1 MTWRPESLVSGAAP
15 PAAGRCRHSGFAA
28 LSLRYTLNRMHESGA
43 QNGPSAA
50 VPAAGSKRGRGIGL
64 IVLAVVLA
72 LLLGALALFLTRRQS
87 SQVDVL
93 WSYATDSVQLSAQP
107 AAGGTA
113 VLSVDDALV
122 GLDAATGAQRWRL
135 DRRISDVVVDGDR
148 IYAGCCRDVDSGPT
162 SLLAVDAAD
171 GKVRW
176 QADRRNAGRSI
187 PMSFAPATPVD
198 DMVVVSSNDDE
209 VFALDADTG
218 RQLWSVA
225 ARVFGTPTVAGGV
238 VAVAGTGRAI
248 GIDLA
253 TGDTKWEFTTDPA
266 LELSDPVAL
275 GGDFVFT
282 SSADFM
288 ATDEPAVAPSVFA
301 LDASTGERA
310 WEHRTDAVELTAPVQ
325 SGDLVVTGVQ
335 KSFDGQDLGVL
346 AFDGTSSRPVWVA
359 PGLGEVDTPVVGP
372 AGIYVAPQGTPGV
385 VALDPGT
392 GATSWE
398 YRFDESGPGPIVLTS
413 DLVWVGGNENELVG
427 FDPASGAVQKQYQA
441 ASAIVSLT
449 PDGDTLFL
457 GTYLDGFLA
466 LDTSG

>member
-1 MTWRPESLVSGAAP
+1 
-15 PAAGRCRHSGFAA
+15 
-28 LSLRYTLNRMHESGA
+28 
-43 QNGPSAA
+43 

-93 WSYATDSVQLSAQP
+93 CSYATDSVQLSAQP
-107 AAGGTA
+107 AAGEPRS
-113 VLSVDDALV
+113 VSVDDALV

-187 PMSFAPATPVD
+187 PMSFAPAAPVD

-209 VFALDADTG
+209 VFALDADRQTTVVGCGAGVRHPDGRRRGGGGRGYRTG
-218 RQLWSVA
+218 DRH
-225 ARVFGTPTVAGGV
+225 RPGH
-238 VAVAGTGRAI
+238 R
-248 GIDLA
+248 
-253 TGDTKWEFTTDPA
+253 DTKWEFTTDPA

-346 AFDGTSSRPVWVA
+346 AFELLAAVWVA
-359 PGLGEVDTPVVGP
+359 PGSEVDTPWS
-372 AGIYVAPQGTPGV
+372 ARRALRARGTP
-385 VALDPGT
+385 
-392 GATSWE
+392 TSW
-398 YRFDESGPGPIVLTS
+398 RWTRHRCQLGSTASTAGSIADAPTS
-413 DLVWVGGNENELVG
+413 SVGGNEDELVRQPPG
-427 FDPASGAVQKQYQA
+427 GPAVPSGQRDRLDAGRRHA
-441 ASAIVSLT
+441 FSGHLR
-449 PDGDTLFL
+449 
-457 GTYLDGFLA
+457 LDGFPRLA
-466 LDTSG
+466 RPLIARAAALPSAADPNVVGAA